1 LRPSKRSDAHGRSD
15 APGLTLR
22 VVLDTCILKLA
33 TFPAENNASAL
44 IYELARADLIEAWV
58 TPAILEEYADVL
70 GDHPEFVAEIVESFP
85 VCYPLTELSVIRHEP
100 DNRFLECALAADADF
115 IVTVNTAPGHF
126 DRKQFQAV
134 SVVRPGEFLN
144 VPQVGRVVKKLSRG

>member
-1 LRPSKRSDAHGRSD
+1 M
-15 APGLTLR
+15 R

-33 TFPAENNASAL
+33 TFPADNNASAL
-44 IYELARADLIEAWV
+44 ICELARAGLIEAWV

-70 GDHPEFVAEIVESFP
+70 GDHPEFVAEIVDSFA

-100 DNRFLECALAADADF
+100 DNRFLECALAVSAEF

-126 DRKQFQAV
+126 DRKQYQAV
-134 SVVRPGEFLN
+134 SVARPGEFLN
-144 VPQVGRVVKKLSRG
+144 VPEVGRLVKKRIRG

>member
-1 LRPSKRSDAHGRSD
+1 LRSSKPSDAHGRCG
-15 APGLTLR
+15 APGRTLR

-33 TFPAENNASAL
+33 TFTGEN
-44 IYELARADLIEAWV
+44 ELARAGLMEAWL

-70 GDHPEFVAEIVESFP
+70 GDHPEFVAEIVENFP

-100 DNRFLECALAADADF
+100 DNRFLECALAANAEF

-126 DRKQFQAV
+126 DREQYQTVNVA
-134 SVVRPGEFLN
+134 RPREFLN
-144 VPQVGRVVKKLSRG
+144 VREVGRLVKKLIRA